1 MSAVAVLGVGA
12 VGAAVAVRVAG
23 TGQRVVC
30 VTRPQTAA
38 AIREQGLELETPLCT
53 IRAQPEAVERLEEP
67 ASLLVVAVKATS
79 LAEALERIE
88 VFAIADGVVV
98 PLLNGLEHPDVIRR
112 RLGPRVAPATISRFS
127 AELTAP
133 GRVLQRSR
141 TVPIVTAAPGDVT
154 RNTLGTALA
163 PLRDAGFDVSV
174 EDDERAVLWGKAAR
188 LAVLAAATS
197 ATGRSVGAL
206 RDDPTWRTRLAAA
219 IEETCAAA
227 AADGVELRPADQWA
241 IIDAMPHQAST
252 STAFDVGRN
261 RPSELDAIAGS
272 VLRAA
277 RRLGVSTPTLA
288 SLVEEATQA

>member
-12 VGAAVAVRVAG
+12 VGAAVAARVAG

-30 VTRPQTAA
+30 VARPQTAA

-67 ASLLVVAVKATS
+67 VSLLVVAVKATA

-88 VFAIADGVVV
+88 VFAVADGVVL

-112 RLGPRVAPATISRFS
+112 RLGPRVAPSAISRFS

-141 TVPIVTAAPGDVT
+141 GVPIITAAPGDLT
-154 RNTLGTALA
+154 RNTLGTALG
-163 PLRDAGFDVSV
+163 PLREAGFDVSI

-206 RDDPTWRTRLAAA
+206 RDDPAWRAMLDAALVEA
-219 IEETCAAA
+219 CAAA
-227 AADGVELRPADQWA
+227 AADGVALHAADQWA
-241 IIDAMPHQAST
+241 IIDVMPHEATT
-252 STAFDVGRN
+252 STALDVRLGRA
-261 RPSELDAIAGS
+261 SELDAIAGS

-277 RRLGVSTPTLA
+277 RRVGVPTPVLA
-288 SLVEEATQA
+288 GLVVELAR